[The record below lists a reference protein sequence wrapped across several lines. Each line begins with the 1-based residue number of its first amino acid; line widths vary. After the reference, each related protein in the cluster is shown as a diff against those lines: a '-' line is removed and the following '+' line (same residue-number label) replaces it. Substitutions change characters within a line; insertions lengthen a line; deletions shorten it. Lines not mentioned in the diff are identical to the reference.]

1 MEIREKD
8 LYKFVFY
15 SSELSR
21 DKFEFIKKNIEQF
34 RAEIELLAEIKGNL
48 NETFSDDILNKIHD
62 KIAEQETDNQIILE
76 PIKKEED
83 SKYLILAADSPKSEQ
98 LVNSQ
103 TFQDLKNKFL
113 AKVITTKDS
122 NKIYIFQKNISLNSN
137 INVTLHPSLDT
148 HKMKVNDLPCIIT
161 PKQNIDKISID
172 LIK

>member
-1 MEIREKD
+1 MEIKEKD

-21 DKFEFIKKNIEQF
+21 IKFEFIKNNIEQF
-34 RAEIELLAEIKGNL
+34 KAEIELLSGIKENL
-48 NETFSDDILNKIHD
+48 NETFSDDILDKIHD
-62 KIAEQETDNQIILE
+62 KIAEQETDFQIILE

-103 TFQDLKNKFL
+103 TFQDLTNKFL
-113 AKVITTKDS
+113 AKVISTNDS
-122 NKIYIFQKNISLNSN
+122 NKIYIFQNNNKLISD
-137 INVTLHPSLDT
+137 IKITLHPSLDSYR
-148 HKMKVNDLPCIIT
+148 MKINDSPYIVK

-172 LIK
+172 LI